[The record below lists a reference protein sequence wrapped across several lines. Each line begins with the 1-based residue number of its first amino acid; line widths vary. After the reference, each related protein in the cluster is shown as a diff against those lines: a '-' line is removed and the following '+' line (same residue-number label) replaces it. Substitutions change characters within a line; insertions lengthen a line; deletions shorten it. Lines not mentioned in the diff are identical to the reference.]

1 MDELVRAKDERKS
14 FDIPNAFKNFIENI
28 ARTRQDM
35 RCIIYA
41 NAVEELYDLRKLFH
55 FIPLPGKFGMY
66 YIQTRDNNST
76 IIEYL
81 DDSQEWR
88 STQLNTMAGLLGS
101 DHDSA
106 FVNMGQSLIDLDQ
119 LVYRHKMKN
128 KQLIYKLTDGRR
140 VYTVSSVHTGFYM
153 IDYLEMSPYIS
164 DKSQIYTLDKSLVN
178 SKVRFNNDIKKSMM
192 ELWNIGKFVYPDM
205 SIARDVRSMLEHA
218 KML

>member
-1 MDELVRAKDERKS
+1 
-14 FDIPNAFKNFIENI
+14 
-28 ARTRQDM
+28 
-35 RCIIYA
+35 
-41 NAVEELYDLRKLFH
+41 
-55 FIPLPGKFGMY
+55 
-66 YIQTRDNNST
+66 
-76 IIEYL
+76 
-81 DDSQEWR
+81 
-88 STQLNTMAGLLGS
+88 MAGLLGS

-178 SKVRFNNDIKKSMM
+178 SKVRFNNDIKKSVM